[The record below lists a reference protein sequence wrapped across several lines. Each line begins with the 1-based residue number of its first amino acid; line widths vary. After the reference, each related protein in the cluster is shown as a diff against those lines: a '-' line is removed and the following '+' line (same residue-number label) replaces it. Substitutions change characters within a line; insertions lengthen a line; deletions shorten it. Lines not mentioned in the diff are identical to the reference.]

1 MNGPVNALRR
11 LMSLFN
17 VVAAALLIAAFLALQ
32 AVQKPPEAPTPPQ
45 LQLAERTPLK
55 VKVYF
60 TDPQVQTL
68 KPETRT
74 VQVTQT
80 NARMVAQA
88 ALNVWAQGPFNRAL
102 LGVVPAKTAAP
113 KVYLRGQHF
122 FVDLPAEYAN
132 LRYGSSGER
141 MLACTI
147 TRTLLEE
154 RGQDVTFLLAG
165 QNVDSL
171 GHIDLRE
178 PFTRQD
184 CADQ

>member
-1 MNGPVNALRR
+1 MNVLRR

-17 VVAAALLIAAFLALQ
+17 VVSAALLAAAFLALQ

-45 LQLAERTPLK
+45 LQLAERTAVK

-60 TDPQVQTL
+60 TDAQVQTP

-74 VQVTQT
+74 LQVTQT
-80 NARMVAQA
+80 NARVVAQA
-88 ALNVWAQGPFNRAL
+88 ALNVWAQGPFDRAL
-102 LGVVPAKTAAP
+102 LGAKTAAP

-122 FVDLPAEYAN
+122 FVDLPASYEN